1 MYNRQWFQKFYSA
14 NGFSYGFFH
23 FSKCVTGLFLFFTL
37 IRHFDFAFLCYYRY
51 KLRPVAVNFSSVIN
65 GRNSGFLYDSGGGY
79 GV

>member
-1 MYNRQWFQKFYSA
+1 MPPVFPLVFFTFQ
-14 NGFSYGFFH
+14 NVLRD
-23 FSKCVTGLFLFFTL
+23 CFLFFTL
-37 IRHFDFAFLCYYRY
+37 IRHFDFAFLCHNRY